1 MYPDDLDPGP
11 DYACPILDKMRKM
24 LKGAEGRARLNG
36 RDFNLDLDH
45 LFELYLEIC
54 PILGIEILWD
64 NSGFV
69 RHGSPSLDRINNTKG
84 YIKGNVQIISWRA
97 NTLKKDYLLVEW
109 EKMTNYMKMCDGN
122 PIVITDEHFKESTTI
137 DAFTERHIRA
147 ALKRNDQIEDIS
159 ANFEIPIGEI
169 LKIARKLT
177 YPQYSQ
183 R

>member
-1 MYPDDLDPGP
+1 
-11 DYACPILDKMRKM
+11 M
-24 LKGAEGRARLNG
+24 LGGSRSRAKHKGWEH
-36 RDFNLDLDH
+36 DLDLDH
-45 LFELYLEIC
+45 MFELYLEIC
-54 PILGIEILWD
+54 PILGIEILWE
-64 NSGFV
+64 NTEVV

-84 YIKGNVQIISWRA
+84 YIKGNVQIISHRA
-97 NTLKKDYLLVEW
+97 NLLKKDYLLVEW